1 MSCLLFC
8 LTMNLL
14 ADSYQLDTCLDLKGI
29 LKLFNLTADVDMLF
43 KIFIELYPYM
53 FHAIQQKK

>member
-1 MSCLLFC
+1 
-8 LTMNLL
+8 MNLL